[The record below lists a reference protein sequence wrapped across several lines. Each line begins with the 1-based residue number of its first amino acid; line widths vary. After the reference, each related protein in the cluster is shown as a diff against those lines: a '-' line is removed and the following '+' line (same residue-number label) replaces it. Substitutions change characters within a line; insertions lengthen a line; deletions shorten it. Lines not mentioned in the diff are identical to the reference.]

1 MVDKLGKRDAGK
13 TFLSTMLAV
22 SCLTSSS
29 TKLLAKV
36 RVVFG
41 NRTRSGIWCFCCF
54 CVLIFSLT
62 TKNDPLFYLLT
73 QLPLVF
79 SASYTDYELHVNA
92 AYSARVNVE
101 LMKVGLRGT
110 SLFMASGDY
119 GIGTQYVKGESSI
132 RVDVDTA

>member
-1 MVDKLGKRDAGK
+1 M
-13 TFLSTMLAV
+13 FL
-22 SCLTSSS
+22 C
-29 TKLLAKV
+29 
-36 RVVFG
+36 FD
-41 NRTRSGIWCFCCF
+41 FCCF

-132 RVDVDTA
+132 RVDVDTACNTLVILLVILLVTSRIKTWNMLF

>member
-1 MVDKLGKRDAGK
+1 
-13 TFLSTMLAV
+13 ML
-22 SCLTSSS
+22 
-29 TKLLAKV
+29 
-36 RVVFG
+36 
-41 NRTRSGIWCFCCF
+41 
-54 CVLIFSLT
+54 FS
-62 TKNDPLFYLLT
+62 LLT

-119 GIGTQYVKGESSI
+119 GIGTQYAKGESSM
-132 RVDVDTA
+132 RVDVDTACSACNFEVQNMEHIYLVLSRSNRRCLLLF